1 MDRWR
6 SIFAVALCLGLS
18 AGASAQ
24 RQHRDTLTA
33 NQIDQIREAGI
44 DPNLRI
50 ALYTKFLNE
59 RSDALK
65 KLSGRASSRARS
77 QKLDNQ
83 LQDFTSLMDELGSN
97 LDQYGDRKADMRPA
111 LKKLNGATPQWLSM
125 LKALPDEVAFDESR
139 KEAIESC
146 QDLSDDAKQLETEQL
161 VYFKT
166 HKKQKGQERAEP
178 E

>member
-6 SIFAVALCLGLS
+6 NVFAVVVCLGVS
-18 AGASAQ
+18 VGASAQ
-24 RQHRDTLTA
+24 RQHRDTLTPG
-33 NQIDQIREAGI
+33 QIEQIREAGI

-50 ALYTKFLNE
+50 ALYTKFLDE
-59 RSDALK
+59 RAEALK
-65 KLSGRASSRARS
+65 KLSGRAISRARN

-111 LKKLNGATPQWLSM
+111 LKKLNGSTPQWLSL
-125 LKALPDEVAFDESR
+125 LKALPEDTAFDESR

-146 QDLSDDAKQLETEQL
+146 QDLSDDAKQLETQQL
-161 VYFKT
+161 AYFTT